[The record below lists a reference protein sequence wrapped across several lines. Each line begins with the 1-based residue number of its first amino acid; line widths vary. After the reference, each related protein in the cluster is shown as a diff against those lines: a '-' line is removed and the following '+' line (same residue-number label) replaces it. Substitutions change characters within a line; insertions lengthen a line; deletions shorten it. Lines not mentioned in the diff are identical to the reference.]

1 MFILNSMNKKIILN
15 SIIFLSFIA
24 LSFAYFVEFV
34 LGHEPCN
41 LCKIERIPYI
51 GSIIIISFLIFI
63 NRWERILLSITLLL
77 FIFGAVISFYHVG
90 IEQGVFSE
98 SLLCELGLNTNI
110 QNSEDLLKSLEKAPI
125 SCKDVTFKIFGLS
138 LATFNAFLSIA
149 ISYILIKLLMKNEQ
163 NR

>member
-1 MFILNSMNKKIILN
+1 MNKKFILNLLIA
-15 SIIFLSFIA
+15 FSFIA

-51 GSIIIISFLIFI
+51 GSIILISFLIFT
-63 NRWERILLSITLLL
+63 NKWEKIILSIILLL
-77 FIFGAVISFYHVG
+77 FIFGSVTSIYHVG

-110 QNSEDLLKSLEKAPI
+110 QNPDDLLKSLEKTPI
-125 SCKDVTFKIFGLS
+125 SCKDVTFRIFGLS
-138 LATFNAFLSIA
+138 LATFNAFLSIV
-149 ISYILIKLLMKNEQ
+149 ISYILLRLIVKK
-163 NR
+163 

>member
-1 MFILNSMNKKIILN
+1 MNKKIILN
-15 SIIFLSFIA
+15 SLIFLSFIA

-51 GSIIIISFLIFI
+51 GSIILISFLIFTNKLEKI
-63 NRWERILLSITLLL
+63 ILSIILLL
-77 FIFGAVISFYHVG
+77 FIFGSVTSVYHVG

-110 QNSEDLLKSLEKAPI
+110 QNSDDLLKSLEKTPI
-125 SCKDVTFKIFGLS
+125 SCKDVTFRIFGLS
-138 LATFNAFLSIA
+138 LATFNAFLSIV
-149 ISYILIKLLMKNEQ
+149 ISYILLKLILKNE
-163 NR
+163 

>member
-1 MFILNSMNKKIILN
+1 MNKKIILN
-15 SIIFLSFIA
+15 LLIFLSFIA

-51 GSIIIISFLIFI
+51 GSIILISFLIFT
-63 NRWERILLSITLLL
+63 NKWEKIILSITLLL
-77 FIFGAVISFYHVG
+77 FIFGSVTSVYHVG

-110 QNSEDLLKSLEKAPI
+110 QNSDDLLKSLEKTPI
-125 SCKDVTFKIFGLS
+125 SCKDVTFRIFGLS
-138 LATFNAFLSIA
+138 LATFNAFLSIV
-149 ISYILIKLLMKNEQ
+149 ISYILLKLIIKK
-163 NR
+163 

>member
-1 MFILNSMNKKIILN
+1 MNKKIILN
-15 SIIFLSFIA
+15 SLIFLSFIA

-51 GSIIIISFLIFI
+51 GSIIIISFLIFT
-63 NRWERILLSITLLL
+63 NRWEKILLSITLLL
-77 FIFGAVISFYHVG
+77 FIFGAVTSVYHVG
-90 IEQGVFSE
+90 IEQGIFSE

-110 QNSEDLLKSLEKAPI
+110 QNPEDLLKSLEKAPI

-138 LATFNAFLSIA
+138 LATFNAFLSIV
-149 ISYILIKLLMKNEQ
+149 ISYILIRLLIKNEQ
-163 NR
+163 N

>member
-1 MFILNSMNKKIILN
+1 MSKKIILN
-15 SIIFLSFIA
+15 SLIFLSFIA

-51 GSIIIISFLIFI
+51 GSIIIISFLIFT
-63 NRWERILLSITLLL
+63 NRYERILLSITLLL
-77 FIFGAVISFYHVG
+77 FIFGAVISVYHVG

-110 QNSEDLLKSLEKAPI
+110 QNPEDLLKSLEKAPI

-138 LATFNAFLSIA
+138 LATFNAFLSIV
-149 ISYILIKLLMKNEQ
+149 ISYILLRLIAKNE
-163 NR
+163 

>member
-1 MFILNSMNKKIILN
+1 MNKKIILN
-15 SIIFLSFIA
+15 SLIFLSFIA

-51 GSIIIISFLIFI
+51 GSIIIISFLIFTKK
-63 NRWERILLSITLLL
+63 WEKILLSIILLL
-77 FIFGAVISFYHVG
+77 FIFGAVTSIYHVG

-110 QNSEDLLKSLEKAPI
+110 QNPDDLLKSLEKAQI

-138 LATFNAFLSIA
+138 LATFNAFLSIV
-149 ISYILIKLLMKNEQ
+149 ISYILIRLIIKNEK
-163 NR
+163 N

>member
-1 MFILNSMNKKIILN
+1 MNKKIILN
-15 SIIFLSFIA
+15 SLIVLSFIA

-51 GSIIIISFLIFI
+51 GSIILISFLIFT
-63 NRWERILLSITLLL
+63 NKWEKIILSITLLL
-77 FIFGAVISFYHVG
+77 FIFGSVTSIYHVG

-110 QNSEDLLKSLEKAPI
+110 QNPDDLLKSLEKTPI
-125 SCKDVTFKIFGLS
+125 SCKDVTFRIFGLS
-138 LATFNAFLSIA
+138 LATFNAFLSIV
-149 ISYILIKLLMKNEQ
+149 ISYILLKLIIKK
-163 NR
+163 

>member
-1 MFILNSMNKKIILN
+1 MKKTTIGCWWI
-15 SIIFLSFIA
+15 
-24 LSFAYFVEFV
+24 SFAYFVEFV

-51 GSIIIISFLIFI
+51 GSIILISFLIFT
-63 NRWERILLSITLLL
+63 NKWEKIILSIILLL
-77 FIFGAVISFYHVG
+77 FIFGSVTSIYHVG

-110 QNSEDLLKSLEKAPI
+110 QNPDDLLKSLEKTPI

-138 LATFNAFLSIA
+138 LATFNAFLSIV
-149 ISYILIKLLMKNEQ
+149 ISYILVKLIIKNE
-163 NR
+163 

>member
-1 MFILNSMNKKIILN
+1 MNKKFILNLLIA
-15 SIIFLSFIA
+15 FSFIA

-51 GSIIIISFLIFI
+51 GAIILISFLIFT
-63 NRWERILLSITLLL
+63 NKWEKIILSIILLL
-77 FIFGAVISFYHVG
+77 FIFGSVTSIYHVG
-90 IEQGVFSE
+90 IEQGIISE

-110 QNSEDLLKSLEKAPI
+110 QNTNDLLKSLEKTPI

-138 LATFNAFLSIA
+138 LATFNAFLSIV
-149 ISYILIKLLMKNEQ
+149 ISYILYQQLKND
-163 NR
+163 

>member
-138 LATFNAFLSIA
+138 LATFNAFLSIV
-149 ISYILIKLLMKNEQ
+149 ISYILIILLKKNEQ
-163 NR
+163 N

>member
-1 MFILNSMNKKIILN
+1 MNKKIILN
-15 SIIFLSFIA
+15 SLIFLSFIA

-51 GSIIIISFLIFI
+51 GSIILISFLIFT
-63 NRWERILLSITLLL
+63 NKWEKIILSIILLL
-77 FIFGAVISFYHVG
+77 FIFGSVTSIYHVG

-110 QNSEDLLKSLEKAPI
+110 QNPDDLLKSLEKTPI
-125 SCKDVTFKIFGLS
+125 SCKDVTFRIFGLS
-138 LATFNAFLSIA
+138 LATFNAFLSIV
-149 ISYILIKLLMKNEQ
+149 ISCILVSLIFKNE
-163 NR
+163 

>member
-1 MFILNSMNKKIILN
+1 MNKKIILN
-15 SIIFLSFIA
+15 SLIFLSFIA

-51 GSIIIISFLIFI
+51 GSIIIISFLIFT
-63 NRWERILLSITLLL
+63 NKWERILLSITLLL
-77 FIFGAVISFYHVG
+77 FVFGAVTSVYHVG

-110 QNSEDLLKSLEKAPI
+110 QNPEDLLKSLEKAPI

-138 LATFNAFLSIA
+138 LATFNAFLSIV
-149 ISYILIKLLMKNEQ
+149 ISYILIRLLIKNEQ
-163 NR
+163 N